1 MGFFSSDLGLA
12 EQFANPKVSR
22 IYQPSGGNQPLSSSV
37 FSDNPFEALTQA
49 ISGGTGGTS
58 GGFNMPWSPDLGDG
72 TAPVNPINPVTP
84 VNPDQP
90 PSGPENVFGTDYSSS
105 WADDS
110 SNPVTGEF
118 DLRDYLEN
126 RTTQQG
132 MLGLF
137 GALAG
142 IPGLGML
149 ADYNAGINPLSSF
162 GGDTFLDSFGEKAGL
177 TSDYFSGYDF
187 TDLTGEQRDML
198 TEQLMFNAPT
208 AIDQAWYENL
218 FDNIFGTGIS
228 LDYDPALDLTI
239 GDWEGWESDTPDA
252 YGGVS
257 AGEMLDAGF
266 TTEDIDFIGS
276 GLADFNNEPT
286 IDDLMSGMGDAGS
299 IDSGSS
305 SDFGDYSGDM
315 GSISTDGQ
323 GGATYSSEATGD
335 VSGTDYGG
343 GSYGFTDV
351 GGYDVGYESPGGDD
365 GGGDSGGGGGSYIA
379 TAATQALGEKGL
391 KVFEDWRDYMFAVLP
406 TFTSSFGR
414 YRATAPKI
422 VAEIDK
428 KENSKNIYS
437 WIWDM
442 HLKPIFDLIR
452 EDKDSEKA
460 LKDYKIMVRELSN
473 KFLKKEKV

>member
-58 GGFNMPWSPDLGDG
+58 GGFNMPWTPDPGDG
-72 TAPVNPINPVTP
+72 TGPTP
-84 VNPDQP
+84 MP
-90 PSGPENVFGTDYSSS
+90 PGYTPRPQEPGTPTESSTAFSSS
-105 WADDS
+105 PANIYGSDYASAYYTDPMG
-110 SNPVTGEF
+110 NPLSELDQYILDMQNTP
-118 DLRDYLEN
+118 DW
-126 RTTQQG
+126 Q
-132 MLGLF
+132 LGL
-137 GALAG
+137 ASM
-142 IPGLGML
+142 IPGFVML
-149 ADYNAGINPLSSF
+149 SSAKKASMGINPF
-162 GGDTFLDSFGEKAGL
+162 YDTFLG
-177 TSDYFSGYDF
+177 
-187 TDLTGEQRDML
+187 
-198 TEQLMFNAPT
+198 
-208 AIDQAWYENL
+208 
-218 FDNIFGTGIS
+218 NIFGASPTLDNYTGMTDAFGNPITS
-228 LDYDPALDLTI
+228 GQAAYADMMGGYANPFEQMAAFETEWGSPEHFAAIEQTFSDLPTVTEEPGLFDTYVAPVVEEVSNI
-239 GDWEGWESDTPDA
+239 FSGDTG
-252 YGGVS
+252 
-257 AGEMLDAGF
+257 
-266 TTEDIDFIGS
+266 
-276 GLADFNNEPT
+276 
-286 IDDLMSGMGDAGS
+286 
-299 IDSGSS
+299 S
-305 SDFGDYSGDM
+305 SDFSGDSSFSGFDDSGY
-315 GSISTDGQ
+315 GS
-323 GGATYSSEATGD
+323 
-335 VSGTDYGG
+335 
-343 GSYGFTDV
+343 
-351 GGYDVGYESPGGDD
+351 YDVGDD
-365 GGGDSGGGGGSYIA
+365 SVGVEDSGGGDSGGGGGSYIA

-391 KVFEDWRDYMFAVLP
+391 KIFEDWRDYMFAVLP

>member
-22 IYQPSGGNQPLSSSV
+22 IYQPSAGNQPLSSSV

-58 GGFNMPWSPDLGDG
+58 GGFNMPWTPDLGDG
-72 TAPVNPINPVTP
+72 TGPTPMPPGYSPAPTTPTPTTPGTPTESTVVSSSPANIYGSDYASAYYTDPMGNPLSELDQYLLDMQNTPDWQLSLASMIPGFGMLNTAKQLSMGINPFYNSFT
-84 VNPDQP
+84 
-90 PSGPENVFGTDYSSS
+90 
-105 WADDS
+105 
-110 SNPVTGEF
+110 
-118 DLRDYLEN
+118 RDYL
-126 RTTQQG
+126 
-132 MLGLF
+132 
-137 GALAG
+137 GAM
-142 IPGLGML
+142 P
-149 ADYNAGINPLSSF
+149 
-162 GGDTFLDSFGEKAGL
+162 
-177 TSDYFSGYDF
+177 
-187 TDLTGEQRDML
+187 
-198 TEQLMFNAPT
+198 
-208 AIDQAWYENL
+208 
-218 FDNIFGTGIS
+218 
-228 LDYDPALDLTI
+228 
-239 GDWEGWESDTPDA
+239 
-252 YGGVS
+252 
-257 AGEMLDAGF
+257 
-266 TTEDIDFIGS
+266 TTEDYTGS
-276 GLADFNNEPT
+276 TDAFGNPITSGQAAYADQMGGYADTFEQMAAEEYGWGSDEHLAAIEETFADLPTVTEEPGLFDTYVAPVVEEVSNIF
-286 IDDLMSGMGDAGS
+286 SGDTGS
-299 IDSGSS
+299 SDSGA
-305 SDFGDYSGDM
+305 SDFSGDSSFSGFDDSGY
-315 GSISTDGQ
+315 GS
-323 GGATYSSEATGD
+323 
-335 VSGTDYGG
+335 
-343 GSYGFTDV
+343 
-351 GGYDVGYESPGGDD
+351 YDVGDDSVGVEDSGGDS

-391 KVFEDWRDYMFAVLP
+391 KVFEDWRDYMFTVLP